1 MRTNAALAL
10 AFTLVASC
18 GSRRG
23 AATDAATDARAPTRP
38 SAVAV
43 QLAPAL
49 DGWRIAATL
58 YPGSDPG
65 VGVVLVH
72 QLGSN
77 RSEWSGL
84 IARLQAGRAVTALA
98 IDLRGHGDSTVNP
111 RDERVTWESFGTDR
125 ERWAGAALDVVSA
138 VQYLRTA
145 GAQRVVV
152 VGSSVGASAALMA
165 ATGALGAYTL
175 PPGAEVDAVAMLSP
189 GVSYRGLDLRE
200 PMRVYLAT
208 QRPLLMLAGDRD
220 EASVEA
226 VAQLAPRSAERV
238 EAEVFAASQG
248 HGVALC
254 NTAPARWER
263 VDGWVRRALNL
274 APAQPP
280 RPIPHDV

>member
-10 AFTLVASC
+10 AFTLLASC
-18 GSRRG
+18 RPKAG
-23 AATDAATDARAPTRP
+23 AAADAATDAQAPARP

-43 QLAPAL
+43 QLAPTL
-49 DGWRIAATL
+49 DSWRIAATL

-77 RSEWSGL
+77 RSEWGGL
-84 IARLQAGRAVTALA
+84 LARLQAGRAVTALA
-98 IDLRGHGDSTVNP
+98 IDLRGHGDSTTSP

-125 ERWAGAALDVVSA
+125 ERWAGAALDVVAA

-152 VGSSVGASAALMA
+152 VGSSLGGSAAMLA
-165 ATGALGAYTL
+165 ATGSLGAYTL
-175 PPGAEVDAVAMLSP
+175 PAGAEVDAVAIVSP
-189 GVSYRGLDLRE
+189 GVSYRGLDLRA
-200 PMRVYLAT
+200 PMRMYLAT
-208 QRPLLMLAGDRD
+208 QRPLLLLAGDRD
-220 EASVEA
+220 EAAVEA
-226 VAQLAPRSAERV
+226 VAQFAPRSTARV
-238 EAEVFAASQG
+238 EAEVFAASQA

-254 NTAPARWER
+254 NAVPARWER
-263 VDGWVRRALNL
+263 VDAWVRRALNL

-280 RPIPHDV
+280 NASPHDV